1 MSHKSRLMRRHCST
15 LSGLVIVLATSV
27 LALPAAAA
35 DAQPLKLHAI
45 FSSNMVLQRDK
56 PIVIWGWSAPG
67 TKVSVQLGGD
77 KSDATAGEGKG
88 RWEVTFPAREAS
100 AEPQAL
106 VVTAGDEKLELTNVV
121 VGDVWVMTGQSNMA
135 FALDKVEEADIE
147 SAQANLPLLRLFSI
161 DPNEQSELHDDIPA
175 DKIATHGWA
184 VSTPETAREFS
195 AIGYVFGARLQRSL
209 GIPIGVIKTARGG
222 ASIESIVP
230 DHKFGEHP
238 LANRYAEHVRQRMAE
253 FDPEATSLEVWQ
265 RQLERAKG
273 KGLPE
278 DKWPPK
284 PVNADNLTSWNIP
297 GKSPSDMG
305 SVHNGMFGV
314 FKGFAIKG
322 VLFHQGFNN
331 VLSGNCRP
339 RFYRVLMKLMVEG
352 WREDFADPA
361 LPVGVIGFCAGG
373 DPQTEENFESESQ
386 GGAAFIR
393 EAQRLGLADVGDPVN
408 TAFLPADDVQ
418 VPGLH
423 PSKKRE
429 HGERAARWALARIY
443 KQPGMTWESAQLVS
457 AEPQGDVMVLTFD
470 KRVMPDDWSPIV
482 EGFSL
487 AGEDGRF
494 FMAHARFPLQPGKKP
509 GTNARGCDTTTIRVW
524 SPLVPSPKAV
534 RYAWATSPMGNLKV
548 GGRPSLP
555 LHSFRTDGS
564 DYPESDDPTVPIE
577 GAAAK
582 QMESEARERLAHRRA
597 EEAKRAVEILER
609 LETLGQPDGS

>member
-1 MSHKSRLMRRHCST
+1 
-15 LSGLVIVLATSV
+15 
-27 LALPAAAA
+27 
-35 DAQPLKLHAI
+35 
-45 FSSNMVLQRDK
+45 
-56 PIVIWGWSAPG
+56 
-67 TKVSVQLGGD
+67 
-77 KSDATAGEGKG
+77 
-88 RWEVTFPAREAS
+88 
-100 AEPQAL
+100 
-106 VVTAGDEKLELTNVV
+106 
-121 VGDVWVMTGQSNMA
+121 
-135 FALDKVEEADIE
+135 
-147 SAQANLPLLRLFSI
+147 
-161 DPNEQSELHDDIPA
+161 
-175 DKIATHGWA
+175 
-184 VSTPETAREFS
+184 
-195 AIGYVFGARLQRSL
+195 
-209 GIPIGVIKTARGG
+209 
-222 ASIESIVP
+222 
-230 DHKFGEHP
+230 
-238 LANRYAEHVRQRMAE
+238 
-253 FDPEATSLEVWQ
+253 
-265 RQLERAKG
+265 
-273 KGLPE
+273 
-278 DKWPPK
+278 
-284 PVNADNLTSWNIP
+284 
-297 GKSPSDMG
+297 
-305 SVHNGMFGV
+305 
-314 FKGFAIKG
+314 
-322 VLFHQGFNN
+322 
-331 VLSGNCRP
+331 
-339 RFYRVLMKLMVEG
+339 
-352 WREDFADPA
+352 
-361 LPVGVIGFCAGG
+361 
-373 DPQTEENFESESQ
+373 
-386 GGAAFIR
+386 
-393 EAQRLGLADVGDPVN
+393 VN

-487 AGEDGRF
+487 AGDDGRF

-597 EEAKRAVEILER
+597 EEAKRAVEILKR